1 MLSLINGKYV
11 VIDDTDSNPSM
22 YTDLP
27 FVKEERISQ
36 ISSRRDQLIQLG
48 FKSNGVKYGFNAT
61 DQQNMLETLTLL
73 NTKLLLGTPNPTVFY
88 KPYGVGTMKEYTSQE
103 FLDVVNAAEAH
114 KTSIWN
120 TYNKLL
126 LEVDKAT
133 TIEEV
138 EKVVWA

>member
-1 MLSLINGKYV
+1 MLVLENGKYIV
-11 VIDDTDSNPSM
+11 RDDESFNQYMHIDLS
-22 YTDLP
+22 
-27 FVKEERISQ
+27 FVREERISQ
-36 ISSRRDQLIQLG
+36 ISSKRDELIQAG
-48 FKSNGVKYGFNAT
+48 FELDGVKYGFNKT

-73 NTKLLLGTPNPTVFY
+73 NTKLLLGTTNPTVYY
-88 KPYGVGTMKEYTSQE
+88 KPYGIGTMKEYTAKE
-103 FLDVVNAAEAH
+103 FLDVVNAAESH

>member
-1 MLSLINGKYV
+1 MLILKNGEYV
-11 VIDDTDSNPSM
+11 VDDELILRNPNIDINS
-22 YTDLP
+22 
-27 FVKEERISQ
+27 VKEEKFLMITQ
-36 ISSRRDQLIQLG
+36 KRDELIQFG
-48 FKSNGVKYGFNAT
+48 FESNGVKYGFNAT

-88 KPYGVGTMKEYTSQE
+88 KPYGVGTMKEYTAQE
-103 FLDVVNAAEAH
+103 FLDVVNAAESH